1 MISVIIIPTHVL
13 INVVQVI
20 VIMYDVNIRK
30 KMERRLTTSRIVN
43 LS

>member
-1 MISVIIIPTHVL
+1 MISVIIIPTHVP

-30 KMERRLTTSRIVN
+30 TKWRED
-43 LS
+43 

>member
-1 MISVIIIPTHVL
+1 MIFVIIIPTHVP

-30 KMERRLTTSRIVN
+30 TKWRED
-43 LS
+43 

>member
-1 MISVIIIPTHVL
+1 MISVIIIPTHVP

-30 KMERRLTTSRIVN
+30 TKNGEKTN
-43 LS
+43 YQ